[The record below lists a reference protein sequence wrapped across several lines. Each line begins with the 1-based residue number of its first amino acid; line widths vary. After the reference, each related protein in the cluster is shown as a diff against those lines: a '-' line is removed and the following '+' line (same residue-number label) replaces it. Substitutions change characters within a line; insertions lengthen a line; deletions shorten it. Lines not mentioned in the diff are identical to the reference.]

1 LHPALYI
8 SLSNTIKI
16 NTSMDSEYSY
26 GLPDANLFEELV
38 GGLPRFEF
46 TGCDNLHR
54 LVRDF
59 RNKSEYESVLF
70 TSVPHP
76 EFMQL
81 YRDESLKLSNLLYI
95 HETQTLRLRIMDEP
109 PHEIAIA
116 RFTNLF
122 LLKYTAMGIDAEIED
137 LGSPLLHMGTTS
149 KKPDGCWTPKNKG
162 YVTAA
167 LEVGLSETLR
177 KLIADARLLL
187 ETPASHVRQ
196 VLLIKVQPTKAEIL
210 FQVWGTTSREQWESR
225 TVRPKQGWQIQQV
238 RAHLKDDNQI
248 EVDGDF
254 SISFL
259 KLMERIPNPA
269 TPEGDILF
277 TQNDL
282 ADIATRVWQS
292 QGFLAQGSLA
302 PHSAANQ

>member
-1 LHPALYI
+1 
-8 SLSNTIKI
+8 
-16 NTSMDSEYSY
+16 
-26 GLPDANLFEELV
+26 
-38 GGLPRFEF
+38 
-46 TGCDNLHR
+46 
-54 LVRDF
+54 
-59 RNKSEYESVLF
+59 
-70 TSVPHP
+70 
-76 EFMQL
+76 
-81 YRDESLKLSNLLYI
+81 
-95 HETQTLRLRIMDEP
+95 
-109 PHEIAIA
+109 
-116 RFTNLF
+116 
-122 LLKYTAMGIDAEIED
+122 
-137 LGSPLLHMGTTS
+137 
-149 KKPDGCWTPKNKG
+149 
-162 YVTAA
+162 
-167 LEVGLSETLR
+167 
-177 KLIADARLLL
+177 
-187 ETPASHVRQ
+187 

-225 TVRPKQGWQIQQV
+225 TVRPKQGRQIQQV

-302 PHSAANQ
+302 PIALRTNNLATVIYRHLMPMADLLTEKKWNWRVNRG